1 MAPTPECVVL
11 GLDAS
16 GQVIQLSDLSH
27 PEACAVLE
35 WQGESWTLRDLG
47 GPTPVFA
54 DGRPVSGRVSVTSGV
69 TITVGSGSWAVP
81 PAMNLGPLAA
91 APREHR
97 GLSIELEG
105 VAYRVP
111 DGAGAGVRTLLSE
124 VSLQIAAG
132 EFVGILGPSGA
143 GKSTLLK
150 LMNGDLAPAEGG
162 VWIDGLPV
170 PEFLRHSRTELA
182 YLPQELILHDLL
194 TPAEALGYLGRLQ
207 GIPGD
212 LKSLVRRTLEL
223 VGVDHRA
230 DTPIRNLSG
239 GEKKR
244 VALAG
249 VLLAEPTALFLD
261 EATSGL
267 DPAREREMM
276 ELFRAVADAGK
287 TVVCITHFPQNVGLC
302 DRLLVVHLGR
312 LVFDGRPEQLLVHF
326 NVQRVDDIYTRFT
339 GESLPPAPRVV
350 EGRGR
355 RSAAALMER
364 QHVPVRM
371 EVQTKVLLERYWR
384 LLLADRRNLW
394 LMLGQAPVIALLI
407 GATFGNIAV
416 SYTEQHTADWKQ
428 VAFLLTM
435 SVLWCAATNGVREIV
450 KERAIFAHECR
461 IGLDARAYYI
471 SKLVPL
477 GGFAILQ
484 SLLLLVI
491 LGKITDLAGNWL
503 AHGFILGLL
512 ALTGTA
518 LGLLLS
524 ASAKTS
530 ERAMTLLPIILIGE
544 AVFSSGLARMTG
556 MVKGA
561 AMLFVSAYWS
571 LAGLKATLPTR
582 MVESTFASAPGEYQP
597 PILGGEGSLMCSS
610 LAFLLHLAVLAAL
623 SVTVLRRR
631 AVRSS
636 LR

>member
-1 MAPTPECVVL
+1 
-11 GLDAS
+11 
-16 GQVIQLSDLSH
+16 
-27 PEACAVLE
+27 
-35 WQGESWTLRDLG
+35 
-47 GPTPVFA
+47 
-54 DGRPVSGRVSVTSGV
+54 
-69 TITVGSGSWAVP
+69 
-81 PAMNLGPLAA
+81 
-91 APREHR
+91 
-97 GLSIELEG
+97 LEG
-105 VAYRVP
+105 VDYRVLG
-111 DGAGAGVRTLLSE
+111 GAGAGALTLLSA
-124 VSLQIAAG
+124 VSLQIAPG

-162 VWIDGLPV
+162 VWIDGLPA
-170 PEFLRHSRTELA
+170 PEFLQHARTDLA
-182 YLPQELILHDLL
+182 YLPQDLILHDLL
-194 TPAEALGYLGRLQ
+194 TPTEALGYLARLQ
-207 GIPGD
+207 GIPED
-212 LKSLVRRTLEL
+212 LPLLLQRTLER
-223 VGVDHRA
+223 VGVAHRA

-249 VLLAEPTALFLD
+249 VLLAEPAALFLD

-276 ELFRAVADAGK
+276 ELFRSVADAGK

-302 DRLLVVHLGR
+302 DRLLVVHSGR
-312 LVFDGRPEQLLVHF
+312 LVFDGRPDQLLVHF
-326 NVQRVDDIYTRFT
+326 NVQRVDDIYARFS
-339 GESLPPAPRVV
+339 GGSLPPAPRVV
-350 EGRGR
+350 IAPGR
-355 RSAAALMER
+355 RSTAPTMER
-364 QHVPVRM
+364 RPVPVSLEM
-371 EVQTKVLLERYWR
+371 QAKVLLERYWR

-394 LMLGQAPVIALLI
+394 LLLAQAPVIALMI

-450 KERAIFAHECR
+450 KERAVFAHECR
-461 IGLDARAYYI
+461 FGLDARAYYV

-477 GGFAILQ
+477 GTLAIVQ
-484 SLLLLVI
+484 ALLLLGI
-491 LGKITDLAGNWL
+491 LGVVTGLAGNWL
-503 AHGFILGLL
+503 AHGFTLGLL

-530 ERAMTLLPIILIGE
+530 ERAMALLPIILIGE
-544 AVFSSGLARMTG
+544 AVFSGGLARMTG
-556 MVKGA
+556 LVKGA

-582 MVESTFASAPGEYQP
+582 MVESTFSSAPGEYQP
-597 PILGGEGSLMCSS
+597 PILGGEGSLLRSS

-623 SVTVLRRR
+623 SITVLQQQATDRDKGD
-631 AVRSS
+631 
-636 LR
+636 